1 MTCHRVRAELTAYPR
16 LAQVT
21 LHSAPAQLHGG
32 SRARLA
38 LHVYAPLWVLNRS
51 QLPLQYQL
59 KRRLLGPM
67 ATKGQRESRRARL
80 GPISA
85 CTWACTPHTCACAMC
100 KRVCIVQVKVRAAA
114 ASTAQRRSLAHARLQ
129 VEAQLAQPLGG
140 GGRRRAARR
149 GGGQSGVG
157 QGGGRQGG
165 DGGSGE

>member
-1 MTCHRVRAELTAYPR
+1 MACHRVRAALTAYPR

-67 ATKGQRESRRARL
+67 ATKGQRDSRRARL

-85 CTWACTPHTCACAMC
+85 CTWTCTPHTCACASACALC
-100 KRVCIVQVKVRAAA
+100 K
-114 ASTAQRRSLAHARLQ
+114 
-129 VEAQLAQPLGG
+129 
-140 GGRRRAARR
+140 
-149 GGGQSGVG
+149 
-157 QGGGRQGG
+157 
-165 DGGSGE
+165 